1 MPLVGRLLAPPRRRP
16 GLREHQRCP
25 RRARLEPC
33 RHCAGGRAARALPP
47 GWLLPNAVRWVRRR
61 ARAAEPRRAGAA
73 LGVRPDGRRP
83 RARAALGGRA
93 RRLSQR
99 VRDRAAGTVPR
110 PPLGTRTAQTR
121 CGTRGP
127 TRARHGSGSHGDR
140 RRARQHRP
148 LPPRR
153 LSHGSRLAR
162 CASHSCRRRARQ
174 ARQLL
179 QRGVP
184 AVIYCEGRI
193 SDAAA
198 AEFSRGFY
206 EALAS
211 GCAVPQAP
219 EPPDLARLRP
229 TSRPISPDLA

>member
-47 GWLLPNAVRWVRRR
+47 GCLPPNAVRWVRRR
-61 ARAAEPRRAGAA
+61 ARAAEPRRAGATV
-73 LGVRPDGRRP
+73 GVRPDGRRA

-127 TRARHGSGSHGDR
+127 TRAPHGSGSHDD
-140 RRARQHRP
+140 
-148 LPPRR
+148 
-153 LSHGSRLAR
+153 
-162 CASHSCRRRARQ
+162 RRRARQ